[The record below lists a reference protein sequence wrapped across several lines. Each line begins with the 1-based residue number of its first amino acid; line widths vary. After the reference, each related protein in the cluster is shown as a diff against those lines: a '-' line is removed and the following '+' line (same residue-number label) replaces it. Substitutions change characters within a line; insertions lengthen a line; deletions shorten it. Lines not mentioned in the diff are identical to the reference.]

1 MNVPESIHII
11 IAIPLNTLLV
21 QCRVGCQGD
30 ECSKTFDLIRDNCQ
44 TESPGTGN
52 AAPTLYPGMVP
63 TSITN
68 SMDCTCSI
76 EDLIRAIR
84 VQSILGAIIGLL
96 SFTLVVVIIGWVRTY
111 YLMVRG
117 RGEARRNLH
126 QDR

>member
-1 MNVPESIHII
+1 MFQRVF
-11 IAIPLNTLLV
+11 IAIPLNIYST
-21 QCRVGCQGD
+21 CTCIGCQGD
-30 ECSKTFDLIRDNCQ
+30 ECSKTFDLIRDDCQ

-52 AAPTLYPGMVP
+52 AVPTLYPGMVP
-63 TSITN
+63 TSIPN
-68 SMDCTCSI
+68 NMDCTCSI

-84 VQSILGAIIGLL
+84 VQSVLGAIVGLL
-96 SFTLVVVIIGWVRTY
+96 SFTLVVVIIVWVRTY